1 MKYLSLVIAALAT
14 VACRD
19 KGSEEPKGD
28 ESHKS
33 TFAQYD
39 QILVEVRATPATD
52 SAEYMIDV
60 RNYGHGKVTFWWEVK
75 QQWCQ
80 IEDSIS
86 PAKGWNE
93 KTASNHAV
101 GSFDLEPEQEVQMIA
116 IPAARSGV
124 ILRFGVVFKC
134 QDQDDFRK
142 LVVWSNPVN
151 PESAPWNQNAEQA
164 GTGQPATRPE
174 SKPEGSDKPQPE
186 ADGRS
191 R

>member
-1 MKYLSLVIAALAT
+1 MRSPIMKYLSLMIAALAT

-19 KGSEEPKGD
+19 NGSEEPKGD
-28 ESHKS
+28 ESHEI
-33 TFAQYD
+33 TFAQFD

-52 SAEYMIDV
+52 KAEYMIDV
-60 RNYGHGKVTFWWEVK
+60 RNYGHGKVTFWREVA
-75 QQWCQ
+75 QQWHQ

-86 PAKGWNE
+86 PANGWNE
-93 KTASNHAV
+93 ETTSNHAV
-101 GSFDLEPEQEVQMIA
+101 GSFDLEPEQEFQMTA

-124 ILRFGVVFKC
+124 ILRFGVVFMC

-151 PESAPWNQNAEQA
+151 PEFARWNLKEEQA

-174 SKPEGSDKPQPE
+174 SKSEGSDKP
-186 ADGRS
+186 R

>member
-1 MKYLSLVIAALAT
+1 MKYLSLVIATLAT

-19 KGSEEPKGD
+19 KGSEEPNGD

-39 QILVEVRATPATD
+39 QILVEVRAAPAPN

-60 RNYGHGKVTFWWEVK
+60 RNYGHGKVTFWREVK

-86 PAKGWNE
+86 PAKSWNE

-101 GSFDLEPEQEVQMIA
+101 GSFDLEPEQEVQMTA
-116 IPAARSGV
+116 IPVARSGV
-124 ILRFGVVFKC
+124 ILRFGVVFMC

-151 PESAPWNQNAEQA
+151 PESAPWNQKAEQT

-174 SKPEGSDKPQPE
+174 SK
-186 ADGRS
+186 
-191 R
+191 